1 MSIYTPQLIFI
12 VIYCIFVRT
21 EEELVDSGVS
31 IAPPERRWSARV
43 TVPMKIQQEV
53 SRACRGSDISESGDS
68 GSEFEQDEESSS
80 TDEECDMP
88 ASADEESK
96 SDEKGKKEETVKEK
110 VCVCVHFAITA
121 FPIYVKGFIPTW
133 WKRTQ

>member
-31 IAPPERRWSARV
+31 IAPPEHRRSAWV

-53 SRACRGSDISESGDS
+53 SWARRGSDISESGDS